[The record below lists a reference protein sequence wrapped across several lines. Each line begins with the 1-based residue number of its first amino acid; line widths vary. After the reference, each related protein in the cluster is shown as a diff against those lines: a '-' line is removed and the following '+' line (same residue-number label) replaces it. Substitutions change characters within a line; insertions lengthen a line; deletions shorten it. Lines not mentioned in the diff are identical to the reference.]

1 MTFEEKQQLA
11 LKFLSILGKP
21 DADVVRELA
30 VQDVIIWTFPGSNPH
45 SARGTALHYLS
56 PRFRALALFSR
67 RHHSAWLDRRARRLK
82 NLHNNGNSFRFALAI
97 RQRALGLTKQ
107 HKFISPNDD
116 RKRRSSGNKQSQ

>member
-45 SARGTALHYLS
+45 SARGPALHYLS

-82 NLHNNGNSFRFALAI
+82 KPAQ
-97 RQRALGLTKQ
+97 QR
-107 HKFISPNDD
+107 KFVSICISDPAARARPDEAA
-116 RKRRSSGNKQSQ
+116 QVHIAE

>member
-67 RHHSAWLDRRARRLK
+67 RPSQRVVRSSRPAAEKPAQQRKFVSICISDPAARARPDEAAQV
-82 NLHNNGNSFRFALAI
+82 HIAE
-97 RQRALGLTKQ
+97 
-107 HKFISPNDD
+107 
-116 RKRRSSGNKQSQ
+116 